1 MRNSEM
7 KIRAATTLFLARAG
21 ARARD
26 WKVAQQRR
34 TPTPKAF
41 ARPRFAWKHSCPFV
55 VKPQKIVRILLAA
68 DGANQIQARGC
79 AARRIAYEKNS

>member
-1 MRNSEM
+1 M

-55 VKPQKIVRILLAA
+55 V
-68 DGANQIQARGC
+68 
-79 AARRIAYEKNS
+79 